1 MSPDI
6 SSGSALRLAPT
17 PQVAVPAVAARA
29 AAPADAAPAAAV
41 ATSAPAPKVQV
52 PVKPQLAF
60 DAEEKRRDLH
70 EAIQHLNEQ
79 LKSKSSS
86 LSFAVD
92 DVADRTIITVKNL
105 HTGEVVRQI
114 PNEVVIRI
122 AHNLE
127 EMKGLLLN
135 EQG

>member
-1 MSPDI
+1 MNLDI
-6 SSGSALRLAPT
+6 SSGSSLRLAPT
-17 PQVAVPAVAARA
+17 PQPAVPGAGAGARA
-29 AAPADAAPAAAV
+29 AAAEATPAVPATPA
-41 ATSAPAPKVQV
+41 APKVQT
-52 PVKPQLAF
+52 PVKPQVDF
-60 DAEEKRRDLH
+60 DPEEMRRDLQ
-70 EAIQHLNEQ
+70 EAIQNLNDQ
-79 LKSKSSS
+79 LRSRSSS

-92 DVADRTIITVKNL
+92 EVADRTVVTVKNL
-105 HTGEVVRQI
+105 QTGEVVRQI